1 MAWRKN
7 DPTFTQ
13 DQGQYAKQQGD
24 YAKQSGDFA
33 QQAAEEAYN
42 AVQDVENTK
51 TSTIA
56 ATNNANNAAQSAN
69 NAAAD
74 ADEAR
79 IQLQTEIDEYFAELQ
94 AGADAQT
101 AIYGVYHN
109 GASNPTL
116 ERIKGSVGKVAAVGT
131 NGAYVQND
139 FDQAQIFGEIGEVTD
154 SLGNV
159 FVRIPKHYFRH
170 RQGRNAD
177 GTLWQI
183 DEISKTQHAGFNL
196 YPCFYDYENNVE
208 LPYVD
213 VGKYLAG
220 YDGTNRMTSKKNEY
234 PKVSQS
240 IVQYRT
246 AALANNA
253 SGRKGYQLWDI
264 HAVDMLQRLFM
275 IEFATL
281 NSQSVMSGFSTG
293 QYSESHVALNT
304 EASTNQVVLPNA
316 QADLFRVGQSIG
328 IGTSRGGNQI
338 TPYRT
343 ITAINVVDASNKA
356 IVFDGTPLAI
366 AAGNFIYNTAYKTGS
381 TDNVAA
387 TSGSPVSNTD
397 GKQAM
402 KYRGIESLWGDVFQ
416 FVDGVNINEYQAW
429 VCKDARFY
437 ASNLFA
443 APYEQL
449 GYVNQANEGY
459 VKEMGYDPLN
469 PTARFPIT
477 LGAGTSTWYSDYYYR
492 AAGQRVA
499 LFGGHWYSGALD
511 GLFFWYLNYS
521 STNASLHFGARLLKK
536 AL

>member
-1 MAWRKN
+1 MLQFGPQK
-7 DPTFTQ
+7 DH
-13 DQGQYAKQQGD
+13 GKYAKEQGD

-51 TSTIA
+51 ASTIV
-56 ATNNANNAAQSAN
+56 ATTNANNAAQSAN

-109 GASNPTL
+109 GTSNPTL

-131 NGAYVQND
+131 DGSYIQND
-139 FDQAQIFGEIGEVTD
+139 FDQAQIFGEIGDVID

-196 YPCFYDYENNVE
+196 YPCFYDFENNVE

-220 YDGTNRMTSKKNEY
+220 QDGTNRMTSKKNEY

-240 IVQYRT
+240 IVAFRN
-246 AALANNA
+246 AAMANNA
-253 SGRKGYQLWDI
+253 DGRKGYQLWDI

-281 NSQSVMSGFSTG
+281 HSQSVMYGFATG
-293 QYSESHVALNT
+293 QYSDSHTAINT
-304 EASTNQVVLPNA
+304 EAATNQVVLLNA
-316 QADLFRVGQSIG
+316 YADQYRVGQSIG

-343 ITAINVVDASNKA
+343 ITAINVVDGTTKA

-387 TSGSPVSNTD
+387 SSGSPVSNTE
-397 GKQAM
+397 GKFAM
-402 KYRGIESLWGDVFQ
+402 KYRGVESLYGDVFQ

-429 VCKDARFY
+429 VCKDARLY

-449 GYVNQANEGY
+449 GYVNRVGGGY

-469 PTARFPIT
+469 PTARFPVEV
-477 LGAGTSTWYSDYYYR
+477 GAGSTTWYSDYYYE
-492 AAGQRVA
+492 AAGQHVA
-499 LFGGHWYSGALD
+499 LFGGHWAYGALG
-511 GLFFWYLNYS
+511 GLFYWNLTYS
-521 STNASLHFGARLLKK
+521 STLANLIFGARLLKK